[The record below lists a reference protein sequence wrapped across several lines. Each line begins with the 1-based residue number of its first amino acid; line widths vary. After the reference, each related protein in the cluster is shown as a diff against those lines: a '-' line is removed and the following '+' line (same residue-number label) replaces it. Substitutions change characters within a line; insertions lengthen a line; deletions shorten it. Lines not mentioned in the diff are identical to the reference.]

1 MPGSSV
7 TIYHLWAEGTRRR
20 DGRGDVFA
28 TLKAEPLF
36 DAEPRA
42 ENSTQAYVVFRN

>member
-20 DGRGDVFA
+20 DGRGDVF
-28 TLKAEPLF
+28 